1 MCDLLRSHCGRRL
14 PEDQLHGL
22 VNAPLRRHLPERVDH
37 AAEQTAGNVRHGLAE
52 GLAIQGHGFKRA
64 TNAGLDAPEG
74 ATEQRLCLA
83 GDIGR
88 ARLEVGQGRVP
99 SIERAGDRR
108 VVLGEPRLQ
117 RLQALGQIL
126 LLQIDL
132 RLQVL
137 PLLLRSSV
145 GQFGAQLQDAFV
157 GLLFQL
163 HALLHAL
170 RLLIPHAHAGGRD
183 AVLASLGG

>member
-1 MCDLLRSHCGRRL
+1 M
-14 PEDQLHGL
+14 
-22 VNAPLRRHLPERVDH
+22 
-37 AAEQTAGNVRHGLAE
+37 
-52 GLAIQGHGFKRA
+52 
-64 TNAGLDAPEG
+64 DAPEG

-126 LLQIDL
+126 LLEVDL
-132 RLQVL
+132 GLQLL
-137 PLLLRSSV
+137 PLLLRRGV
-145 GQFGAQLQDAFV
+145 GQFGAQLQDAVV
-157 GLLFQL
+157 GLLLKL

-170 RLLIPHAHAGGRD
+170 GLLVTHSHASGRN
-183 AVLASLGG
+183 AVLAALRGQLLLQLRTVLLGLGKALCTLDGC